1 MFKIIVTIILTSA
14 FFILFFTPKMKI
26 QNKTKKRVKRVREEP
41 STTKG
46 FIEDTYRGPITDR
59 FIPPRVGK
67 TGTFVGYTDVP
78 DKTGTFVG
86 YTDVP
91 EYSWLHGFPHT
102 KISKEELA
110 KGKAK
115 PKPKPKTPPKKMGKR
130 AKMARVE
137 KGGTNIALATN

>member
-26 QNKTKKRVKRVREEP
+26 QNKTKKSVKRVREEP

-59 FIPPRVGK
+59 FIPPKVG
-67 TGTFVGYTDVP
+67 
-78 DKTGTFVG
+78 KTGTFVG

-91 EYSWLHGFPHT
+91 EYSWLQGFPHT
-102 KISKEELA
+102 KMSKEEVA
-110 KGKAK
+110 KLKKK
-115 PKPKPKTPPKKMGKR
+115 PKPKSPPKTTGKK

-137 KGGTNIALATN
+137 KGGTNIALVTN

>member
-26 QNKTKKRVKRVREEP
+26 QNKTKKSVKRMGEEP

-59 FIPPRVGK
+59 FIPPKVG
-67 TGTFVGYTDVP
+67 
-78 DKTGTFVG
+78 KTGTFVG

-91 EYSWLHGFPHT
+91 EYSWLQGFPHT
-102 KISKEELA
+102 KMSKEEVA
-110 KGKAK
+110 KLKKK
-115 PKPKPKTPPKKMGKR
+115 PKPKSPPKTTGKK

-137 KGGTNIALATN
+137 KGGTNIALVTN

>member
-26 QNKTKKRVKRVREEP
+26 QNKTKKRVKRAREEP

-59 FIPPRVGK
+59 FIPPRVG
-67 TGTFVGYTDVP
+67 
-78 DKTGTFVG
+78 KTGTFVG

-115 PKPKPKTPPKKMGKR
+115 PKPKPKTPPKKMGKK

>member
-1 MFKIIVTIILTSA
+1 MFKIIVTIILTST

-26 QNKTKKRVKRVREEP
+26 QNKTKKSVKRMGEEP

-59 FIPPRVGK
+59 FIPPKVG
-67 TGTFVGYTDVP
+67 
-78 DKTGTFVG
+78 KTGTFVG

-91 EYSWLHGFPHT
+91 EYSWLQGFPHT
-102 KISKEELA
+102 KMSKEEVA
-110 KGKAK
+110 KLKKK
-115 PKPKPKTPPKKMGKR
+115 PKPKSPPKTTGKK

-137 KGGTNIALATN
+137 KGGTNIALVSN